1 MSCISHLQAVEH
13 IREAEGLAA
22 VSLCE
27 APAGCVATDMS
38 WKTHSFFTLHQFR
51 LKIEVVISREAAF
64 AENAGIYCSLVVRQ
78 AVEES
83 CLLLPALGG
92 SSQEKPPGCLLLPL
106 LTPRSFCFSSSHGH
120 LKAPCC
126 LSGAQLLLGPPMAH
140 AKAVQLPLPTRS
152 PPVPHEHPC
161 PRGWMCA
168 TAQAS
173 APSLPIPVSRRAL
186 QPGAERLVRV
196 PGCKAWAGSGVMAFT
211 VQDP

>member
-1 MSCISHLQAVEH
+1 MSCISHLQTVER

-22 VSLCE
+22 GSPCE
-27 APAGCVATDMS
+27 APAGCLATGCQSTEMS
-38 WKTHSFFTLHQFR
+38 WKNHSFFTLHQSR
-51 LKIEVVISREAAF
+51 LKIEVVISREAAL
-64 AENAGIYCSLVVRQ
+64 AANAGIYCSLVVRR

-106 LTPRSFCFSSSHGH
+106 LAPRSFCFSSSHGH

-140 AKAVQLPLPTRS
+140 AKAVQLPLPTKS

-173 APSLPIPVSRRAL
+173 APSLPIPVSCIFWRREAA
-186 QPGAERLVRV
+186 QAAKPGL
-196 PGCKAWAGSGVMAFT
+196 G
-211 VQDP
+211 QD